1 MSRRFRSGLL
11 GDRAAVNQHW
21 IVEVE
26 IEPVVMLPS
35 GERLDRESFHA
46 WLWEHAA
53 GLAGIDE
60 GSMSAEEAAARGL
73 VADPVVIDAAAA
85 PADRDW
91 VVGLAAAA
99 CWFGDEPA
107 AREAARLIAGVEGCR
122 VGRVRKEEARDS
134 DEGWREAFG
143 PINVPGFG
151 VVRPAW
157 EEGIAGVGPDGATIF
172 IEPGVGFGTGLHE
185 TTQLC
190 LAAFAAWRRGGGGL
204 DRVLDF
210 GSGSGILAIAAAVC
224 GARHVAAVE
233 IDERVHEAIRANAD
247 RNGVGQRVSV
257 TAALPVE
264 GEACDLV
271 FANIVA
277 PVLLDHV
284 AALCGRMGRG
294 GGLVLSGLRADDVPE
309 VAERY
314 AALLGAAP
322 EMAARGD
329 WRCLLLERRS

>member
-1 MSRRFRSGLL
+1 MSTS
-11 GDRAAVNQHW
+11 AEAW
-21 IVEVE
+21 IVDVE
-26 IEPVVMLPS
+26 IESVVVLPS

-60 GSMSAEEAAARGL
+60 GSVSAEEAAARGL

-85 PADRDW
+85 PPERDW
-91 VVGLAAAA
+91 VAGASAAA
-99 CWFGDEPA
+99 CWFVDELA
-107 AREAARLIAGVEGCR
+107 ARDAARLMARVAGCR
-122 VGRVRKEEARDS
+122 VGRVRKDDACES

-157 EEGIAGVGPDGATIF
+157 EEGIAGAGPDDATIF

-190 LAAFAAWRRGGGGL
+190 LAALAAWRRGGGPL

-210 GSGSGILAIAAAVC
+210 GSGSGILGIAAAVC
-224 GARHVAAVE
+224 EARHVDAIE
-233 IDERVHEAIRANAD
+233 IDEHVHEAIRANAA
-247 RNGVGQRVSV
+247 RNGVAGRVSV
-257 TAALPVE
+257 AAMLPSAG
-264 GEACDLV
+264 GEPYDLV

-277 PVLLDHV
+277 PVLLEHA
-284 AALCGRMGRG
+284 AALCGRMGPG
-294 GGLVLSGLRADDVPE
+294 GGIVLSGLRADDVPA

-314 AALLGAAP
+314 AEILGAAP
-322 EMAARGD
+322 ETTARGD
-329 WRCLLLERRS
+329 WRCLLFARRR